1 MDVPAKPHEVI
12 GQLNSGDCLAKL
24 LFGKQATDDPGW
36 LGEKE
41 TRIHVVIQ
49 YTDEVE
55 CTKAARG
62 KSWVEVQKLFG

>member
-41 TRIHVVIQ
+41 TRILVIIQ
-49 YTDEVE
+49 YI
-55 CTKAARG
+55 
-62 KSWVEVQKLFG
+62 S